1 MIDVN
6 SRASDLLAQNLAPGS
21 LVAIADGA
29 GMPSDELLVVLS
41 NVARRTGGVNLL
53 LGWCIGPRPGLDLSA
68 FASIHSVMGGYQL
81 RRAVQD
87 GRVAYIPARLGTMPR
102 LLAGP
107 LRPDV
112 LLTSLVP
119 QDGDLRYGTEV
130 GWARAAAESA
140 SLVLVEENHGLPS
153 AAATPAVHRDDVT
166 ILATSDRSPDCL
178 RRSLPDVVA
187 TRIGARVAALV
198 PEGAAIQV
206 GPGAIAEAFLAALDV
221 PVRVDSGVVIDGVRE
236 LDERQLLLEQPIAA
250 YLAGSP
256 ELYAWAAGRPILRGV
271 DETHDITRLAARHLI
286 AVNTA
291 LEIDLSGQVNVESIE
306 GDAVAGIG
314 GHADYALA
322 ASRSTGLSI
331 IALPTRR
338 GGNVTLVERLSAPT
352 STARSDIDVV
362 VTELGAADL
371 RGISDQERRE
381 ALLEIWN
388 GEVS

>member
-1 MIDVN
+1 MTDVN
-6 SRASDLLAQNLAPGS
+6 PRAGDLLAQNLEPGS
-21 LVAIADGA
+21 LVAVADGA
-29 GMPSDELLVVLS
+29 GMPSDELLATLS
-41 NVARRTGGVNLL
+41 DVARHTGGVELL

-68 FASIHSVMGGYQL
+68 FASIRTVMGGYQL
-81 RRAVQD
+81 RREVRD
-87 GRVAYIPARLGTMPR
+87 GRVAYIPARLGTMPS

-112 LLTSLVP
+112 LLTTLVP
-119 QDGDLRYGTEV
+119 QGGQLRHGTEV

-140 SLVLVEENHGLPS
+140 RTVLVEENHATPS
-153 AAATPAVHRDDVT
+153 AAAIPAVHRDDVT
-166 ILATSDRSPDCL
+166 IVATSDRAPDNL
-178 RRSLPDVVA
+178 SRSRPDAVA
-187 TRIGARVAALV
+187 LRIGERVASLV

-206 GPGAIAEAFLAALDV
+206 GPGAIAEAFLAVLDV
-221 PVRVDSGVVIDGVRE
+221 PVRVDSGVVVDGVKD
-236 LDERQLLLEQPIAA
+236 LDERHLLLEQPTAA

-256 ELYAWAAGRPILRGV
+256 DLYAWAAGRPILRGV
-271 DETHDITRLAARHLI
+271 DETHDITRLAARRLV

-291 LEIDLSGQVNVESIE
+291 LEIDLSGQVNVEAID
-306 GDAVAGIG
+306 GDPVAGIG
-314 GHADYALA
+314 GHSDYALA
-322 ASRSTGLSI
+322 ASRSSGLSV

-371 RGISDQERRE
+371 RGLPDLQRRE

-388 GEVS
+388 GDVS